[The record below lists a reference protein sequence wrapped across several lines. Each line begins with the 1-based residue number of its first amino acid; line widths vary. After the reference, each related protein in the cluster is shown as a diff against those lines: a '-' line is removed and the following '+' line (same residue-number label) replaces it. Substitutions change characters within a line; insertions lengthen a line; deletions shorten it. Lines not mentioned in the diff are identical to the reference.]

1 MYAQT
6 MMTSDL
12 LPVRPEDSA
21 ERVLA
26 LMDEYKVRHL
36 PLVNGEEFKGLIY
49 EDDLMEV
56 DGEAPM
62 AALDARP
69 VAVDAGAHVYDV
81 VSAIVLA
88 EVDVMP
94 VIASGRY
101 LGVVKPEQVLR
112 FLSTKAGW
120 GHPGGVIVLEVAEG
134 DLSLSEVARL
144 VESNDAKIV
153 ASTLATE
160 PESNLIQVTLKL
172 NTPDIAPVLATFNRF
187 GYAIKTVLH
196 APEVEQDMRDR
207 YEAFMR
213 FLQP

>member
-1 MYAQT
+1 MERQSYAMYAQT

-62 AALDARP
+62 AALEARP

-101 LGVVKPEQVLR
+101 LGVVRPEQVLR

-120 GHPGGVIVLEVAEG
+120 GRPGGVIVLNRVPPRGRLTGEMTQAIKEFGGDIAKSTLGNRILYASCLGEGLTAMEKARTSKAALEVEALAKEIA
-134 DLSLSEVARL
+134 ARL
-144 VESNDAKIV
+144 
-153 ASTLATE
+153 
-160 PESNLIQVTLKL
+160 
-172 NTPDIAPVLATFNRF
+172 
-187 GYAIKTVLH
+187 
-196 APEVEQDMRDR
+196 
-207 YEAFMR
+207 
-213 FLQP
+213 